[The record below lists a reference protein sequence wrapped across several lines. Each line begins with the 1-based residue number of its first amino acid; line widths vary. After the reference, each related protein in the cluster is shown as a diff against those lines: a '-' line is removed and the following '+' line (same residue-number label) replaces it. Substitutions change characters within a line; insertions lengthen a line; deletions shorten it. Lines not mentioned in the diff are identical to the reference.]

1 MRSEA
6 TLSPVP
12 GWAGLSPRG
21 RTMVAGA
28 TRGLLSMADGT
39 SDFRPL
45 RRYVLPDG
53 RVVREARQQ
62 TSWHSGPVWFLTLVD
77 ESGAPVPGADWTAE
91 EIAQYLAPAREPV
104 PA

>member
-1 MRSEA
+1 
-6 TLSPVP
+6 
-12 GWAGLSPRG
+12 
-21 RTMVAGA
+21 
-28 TRGLLSMADGT
+28 MADGT

-53 RVVREARQQ
+53 RVVRETRQQ

-77 ESGAPVPGADWTAE
+77 ESGAAVPGADWTPD

>member
-1 MRSEA
+1 M
-6 TLSPVP
+6 P

-21 RTMVAGA
+21 RTIVTGA
-28 TRGLLSMADGT
+28 ARGFLSLVDGT

-53 RVVREARQQ
+53 RIVREVRQQ
-62 TSWHSGPVWFLTLVD
+62 TSWVRGPVWFLTLVD
-77 ESGAPVPGADWTAE
+77 EHGAAVPGADWTAD
-91 EIAQYLAPAREPV
+91 EIADYLAPAREPV